1 MDQLK
6 RSFRNWWKAPRR
18 VIDREVDR
26 RVTFLELF
34 YDLVYVVLIAELA
47 HALSEN
53 INLIGIGS
61 FVFLFVIVW
70 WAWINGTMYHDLH
83 GHNDTRT
90 RVLTFM
96 QMFCV
101 AAMAVFAHN
110 ALGEGSVGFALSF
123 AAMQLALTFLWW
135 RTGVHDPLH
144 RPLSRP
150 YSLTCLITAL
160 IFVLSVFI
168 PTPWRLYMWGLSL
181 LVSLILPLY
190 VLTLGRKDP
199 AIQAEIDRSS
209 AATPAGVERY
219 GLFTI
224 IVLGEVIVGVVQGV
238 AGHHHLSWLVGGTA
252 FLGMLIAIGIWWIYF
267 DFISHRM
274 PLNRK
279 IPTYGWMYL
288 HLPMTISIATVGAA
302 VLNTVEHSGELLPSE
317 VRWLLVGA
325 LAVALASIAILM
337 RTIQVPEKYAQA
349 YRRGSMVTFS
359 SGIIIALL
367 GLFDLNVIPLLAAMI
382 LFMFAPVFYGFKVW
396 VKAFGAE
403 EIPLE

>member
-1 MDQLK
+1 MKSLR
-6 RSFRNWWKAPRR
+6 RSFRNWWRAPRR
-18 VIDREVDR
+18 VSDREIDR

-53 INLIGIGS
+53 IDLLGIGS
-61 FVFLFVIVW
+61 FVFLFIIVW
-70 WAWINGTMYHDLH
+70 WAWINGTTYHDLH
-83 GHNDTRT
+83 GHNDIRT
-90 RVLTFM
+90 RVLTFV
-96 QMFCV
+96 QMLCV

-110 ALGEGSVGFALSF
+110 ALGEESVGFALSF
-123 AAMQLALTFLWW
+123 AAMQLTLTFLWW

-160 IFVLSVFI
+160 LFVFSVFV
-168 PTPWRLYMWGLSL
+168 PTPWRFYMWGLSL
-181 LVSLILPLY
+181 LLSLLLPLY
-190 VLTLGRKDP
+190 ILTLGRKDP
-199 AIQAEIDRSS
+199 EIQAEIDRSS
-209 AATPAGVERY
+209 STSPAAVERF

-224 IVLGEVIVGVVQGV
+224 IVLGEVIVGVVLGV
-238 AGHHHLSWLVGGTA
+238 AGHHQLSWLVGGTA
-252 FLGMLIAIGIWWIYF
+252 GLGMLIAIGIWWVYF
-267 DFISHRM
+267 DFVSHRK
-274 PLNRK
+274 PLSGK
-279 IPTYGWMYL
+279 ITTYGWMYL

-302 VLNTVEHSGELLPSE
+302 VLNAVEHSGELLPSE

-325 LAVALASIAILM
+325 LAVALTSIALLM
-337 RTIQVPEKYAQA
+337 RTIQVPKKYVQA
-349 YRRGSMVTFS
+349 YKNGSMVTFF
-359 SGIIIALL
+359 SGIFIALL
-367 GLFDLNVIPLLAAMI
+367 GLFDLNVIPLLVVMI